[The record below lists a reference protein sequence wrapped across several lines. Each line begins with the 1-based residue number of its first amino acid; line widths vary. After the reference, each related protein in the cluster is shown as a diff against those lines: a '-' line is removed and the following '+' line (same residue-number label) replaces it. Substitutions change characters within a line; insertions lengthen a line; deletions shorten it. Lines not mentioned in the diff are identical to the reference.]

1 VNVSVALTR
10 YRHRNT
16 EQASS
21 QSYKNKPQYPNE
33 TNRKRMN
40 TISEKLMEYCINVGI
55 VMNIG
60 LTCLHIC

>member
-1 VNVSVALTR
+1 VNVYLALTI

-21 QSYKNKPQYPNE
+21 QSYKNKLQYPSE

-40 TISEKLMEYCINVGI
+40 TISEELMEYCMNVRI
-55 VMNIG
+55 VMN
-60 LTCLHIC
+60 LD